1 MCRLPVSAPWPT
13 PTSTSGFWSVTRTS
27 DELSIVCPQEATPV
41 GAAVMV
47 EPDWRVL
54 EVEGPLDFSMVGV
67 MARIT
72 ASLADAGI
80 SVFVTSTYDTDYV
93 LVRSAAVERAI
104 EALRSAGHEVDAG

>member
-1 MCRLPVSAPWPT
+1 
-13 PTSTSGFWSVTRTS
+13 
-27 DELSIVCPQEATPV
+27 
-41 GAAVMV
+41 MV

-80 SVFVTSTYDTDYV
+80 SVFVMSTYDTDYV